1 MILYLLRGGFILL
14 ATSVMCLY
22 LLSSQYDLQLDAGG
36 ISLSIGFTVGACLTI
51 IAIDIFTRRQKLA
64 ALSGIFLGLL
74 AGLVLAYALSFVV
87 DLVGLLFAPG
97 EDGARRAAFFS
108 VLEGVKVFIGLIT
121 CYMGISLVL
130 QTKDDFRFV
139 IPYVEFAKQYR
150 ERRPTFVDTSALI
163 DGRIEEL
170 IAADVIPR
178 PLIVPQFVV
187 HEMQQLADS
196 DDRIK
201 RQRGRRGLEILRRL
215 QQDPTT
221 GLAVEDHAVEGA
233 TVDHKLVTLCRQ
245 NRGRLMTLD
254 FNLAQVAQVRNL
266 DVINLNDVSRALQPQ
281 AITGESM
288 EVEVVKPGE
297 NEGQGVGYLE
307 DGTMVVIENGADAI
321 GEKVTFNVTSTLQT
335 SAGRMIFGQRAQVTN
350 KSSAES

>member
-170 IAADVIPR
+170 IAANVIPR
-178 PLIVPQFVV
+178 PLIVPT
-187 HEMQQLADS
+187 
-196 DDRIK
+196 R
-201 RQRGRRGLEILRRL
+201 
-215 QQDPTT
+215 TT
-221 GLAVEDHAVEGA
+221 GSSDSAAAGVWRSS
-233 TVDHKLVTLCRQ
+233 VDFSRIRRPALPWKI
-245 NRGRLMTLD
+245 MP
-254 FNLAQVAQVRNL
+254 
-266 DVINLNDVSRALQPQ
+266 SRAPR
-281 AITGESM
+281 
-288 EVEVVKPGE
+288 
-297 NEGQGVGYLE
+297 
-307 DGTMVVIENGADAI
+307 
-321 GEKVTFNVTSTLQT
+321 STI
-335 SAGRMIFGQRAQVTN
+335 SSSRFAGRTAAG
-350 KSSAES
+350 